1 MRVED
6 QRIAWLLR
14 REASDHGDGAM
25 KDRLSAA
32 AEAGFRVVA
41 MDLSAATVDCGP
53 EVESE
58 AKRMGLHIIRV
69 EEVVHCRLASV
80 LDGAERRALAYA
92 LSRAGFEGFILCG
105 SSDSPTPDKSMFATA
120 RALLRDLDQ
129 LDWESS
135 H

>member
-1 MRVED
+1 MT
-6 QRIAWLLR
+6 
-14 REASDHGDGAM
+14 
-25 KDRLSAA
+25 DRLSVA

-41 MDLSAATVDCGP
+41 MDLSTATVDCGP
-53 EVESE
+53 EIESE
-58 AKRMGLHIIRV
+58 ARRLGLHFIRV
-69 EEVVHCRLASV
+69 EEVAYCRLASE
-80 LDGAERRALAYA
+80 LDGAERRALASA

-105 SSDSPTPDKSMFATA
+105 SSDNPTPDKSMFAMA

>member
-1 MRVED
+1 MRGED
-6 QRIAWLLR
+6 RRIAWLLS
-14 REASDHGDGAM
+14 REALDHVDGAM
-25 KDRLSAA
+25 KGCLSAA

-41 MDLSAATVDCGP
+41 VDLSMATIDCGP

-69 EEVVHCRLASV
+69 EEVEHCRLVSV
-80 LDGAERRALAYA
+80 LDSAERRTLAHA
-92 LSRAGFEGFILCG
+92 LSKAGFDGFILCG
-105 SSDSPTPDKSMFATA
+105 GGDCQTPDKSMFATA

>member
-1 MRVED
+1 MTGED
-6 QRIAWLLR
+6 RRIAWLLE
-14 REASDHGDGAM
+14 REVLYRGAGAM

-41 MDLSAATVDCGP
+41 MDPSTVTIDCGL
-53 EVESE
+53 EIESE
-58 AKRMGLHIIRV
+58 AKRLGLHVVRV
-69 EEVVHCRLASV
+69 DEGVHCRLASV
-80 LDGAERRALAYA
+80 LDGAERRALSRA
-92 LSRAGFEGFILCG
+92 LSQSGFGGFILCG
-105 SSDSPTPDKSMFATA
+105 SGDSLSPERSLFAAA

>member
-1 MRVED
+1 MTSED
-6 QRIAWLLR
+6 RRIAWLLA
-14 REASDHGDGAM
+14 REALDHGDGAM
-25 KDRLSAA
+25 KSCLSAA
-32 AEAGFRVVA
+32 AEAGFRVIA
-41 MDLSAATVDCGP
+41 MDLSMATIECGT

-69 EEVVHCRLASV
+69 EEVEHCRLVSV
-80 LDGAERRALAYA
+80 LDSAERRTLAHV
-92 LSRAGFEGFILCG
+92 LSREGFEGFILCG
-105 SSDSPTPDKSMFATA
+105 SGDSLTPDKSMFATA

>member
-1 MRVED
+1 MTSED
-6 QRIAWLLR
+6 RRIAWLLR
-14 REASDHGDGAM
+14 REALDHGDGAM
-25 KDRLSAA
+25 KGCLSAA

-41 MDLSAATVDCGP
+41 MDLSLVTVDCGP

-58 AKRMGLHIIRV
+58 ANRMGLHIIRV

-80 LDGAERRALAYA
+80 LDGAERRALAYE
-92 LSRAGFEGFILCG
+92 LSRAGFDGFILCG
-105 SSDSPTPDKSMFATA
+105 SSDSPTPDKSILATA